1 MEHCQ
6 PAPQCVLGQVVVL
19 HELDVEH
26 SIVPLLLLQHF
37 PKDGALAN
45 FMVPPDEDWAGV
57 VQVQQLVQFVLLQ
70 CIVSIVHQIQNAN
83 MTWNNTISITN
94 PFCQETHRQTQQK
107 KGGAWTP

>member
-6 PAPQCVLGQVVVL
+6 RAHHLFRGQVIVL
-19 HELDVEH
+19 RELDVEH
-26 SIVPLLLLQHF
+26 SIVPLFLLQHF

-70 CIVSIVHQIQNAN
+70 CIVSIVHQIQNVS
-83 MTWNNTISITN
+83 MT
-94 PFCQETHRQTQQK
+94 
-107 KGGAWTP
+107 